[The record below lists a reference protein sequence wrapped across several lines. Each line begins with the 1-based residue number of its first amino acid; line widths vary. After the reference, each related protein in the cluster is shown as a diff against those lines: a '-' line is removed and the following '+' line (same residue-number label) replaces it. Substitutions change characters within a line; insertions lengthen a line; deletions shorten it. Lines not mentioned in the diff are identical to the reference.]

1 MREQDAQE
9 RAEWRPVT
17 QNDTPG
23 VVGSVIIRVP
33 LAADCQRTRSGPPG
47 ARWLPHAPDTP
58 GEGGGRYPVVRIGI
72 LWPEIGILRR
82 AGDGHALEVSL
93 ACRAGLALDMWTLT
107 LVKLCDFSNLQGYG
121 GWCSRALLWPRLL
134 SERNSSLSR
143 GDFVCQLWPAYAGR
157 KCCAARAEAF
167 VTQRLGHARG
177 SNLAGRSVTSPFAIS
192 PVCIAEQSAC
202 ALVQTA
208 IPPNIRKVAEFD

>member
-58 GEGGGRYPVVRIGI
+58 GEGGGQVSYGEDRYLVAGDRYP
-72 LWPEIGILRR
+72 PARR
-82 AGDGHALEVSL
+82 GRACPGGVFGLSGRTCPGCYPSAGTEPLGDVSPGRRGRWGKCPWRPVLPRSELGKQSRHARCECVHAS
-93 ACRAGLALDMWTLT
+93 CSMSR
-107 LVKLCDFSNLQGYG
+107 G
-121 GWCSRALLWPRLL
+121 GP
-134 SERNSSLSR
+134 SERSRLRSCAMTDWLS
-143 GDFVCQLWPAYAGR
+143 Q
-157 KCCAARAEAF
+157 
-167 VTQRLGHARG
+167 
-177 SNLAGRSVTSPFAIS
+177 
-192 PVCIAEQSAC
+192 
-202 ALVQTA
+202 
-208 IPPNIRKVAEFD
+208 

>member
-58 GEGGGRYPVVRIGI
+58 GEGGGRYPMVRIGI

-93 ACRAGLALDMWTLT
+93 ACRAGLALDAIRRRGRSRWGMSP
-107 LVKLCDFSNLQGYG
+107 LVGEAAGGSVPGVLCDERGERLARPTS
-121 GWCSRALLWPRLL
+121 CSL
-134 SERNSSLSR
+134 
-143 GDFVCQLWPAYAGR
+143 
-157 KCCAARAEAF
+157 K
-167 VTQRLGHARG
+167 
-177 SNLAGRSVTSPFAIS
+177 
-192 PVCIAEQSAC
+192 
-202 ALVQTA
+202 
-208 IPPNIRKVAEFD
+208 

>member
-58 GEGGGRYPVVRIGI
+58 GEGGGRYPMVRIGI

-93 ACRAGLALDMWTLT
+93 ACRVGLALDAI
-107 LVKLCDFSNLQGYG
+107 
-121 GWCSRALLWPRLL
+121 RR
-134 SERNSSLSR
+134 R
-143 GDFVCQLWPAYAGR
+143 GRCRWGMPGVL
-157 KCCAARAEAF
+157 
-167 VTQRLGHARG
+167 
-177 SNLAGRSVTSPFAIS
+177 
-192 PVCIAEQSAC
+192 
-202 ALVQTA
+202 
-208 IPPNIRKVAEFD
+208 